1 MATHAASIWVLL
13 QDRQTDAQLS
23 TVAMLRRLGARLSA
37 LLDARSLVVHDA
49 TCWSVAKWDAETT
62 GFATQL
68 WQILPASGTDEGQL
82 SNAPPLIIPP
92 LLGSWEARRYDFYWR
107 DGPLPEPLRLH
118 QEHQQDALRHS
129 WTGHIAGTDGG
140 VKWHDERM
148 SAGYVVGADPVP
160 VEVLAVRV
168 GGPLST
174 LRAEA
179 AGLLQLLACLSEKQQ
194 APLLVFIDSLVLLDI
209 LGSVGE
215 SDG

>member
-1 MATHAASIWVLL
+1 M
-13 QDRQTDAQLS
+13 
-23 TVAMLRRLGARLSA
+23 
-37 LLDARSLVVHDA
+37 
-49 TCWSVAKWDAETT
+49 
-62 GFATQL
+62 
-68 WQILPASGTDEGQL
+68 
-82 SNAPPLIIPP
+82 P
-92 LLGSWEARRYDFYWR
+92 LLGSWEARRYDFHWR

-129 WTGHIAGTDGG
+129 WTGLIAGTDGG
-140 VKWHDERM
+140 VKWRDERM

-194 APLLVFIDSLVLLDI
+194 APLLVFIDSLVFARHTTE
-209 LGSVGE
+209 VGE
-215 SDG
+215 RALISCPMISFILTSPFLS